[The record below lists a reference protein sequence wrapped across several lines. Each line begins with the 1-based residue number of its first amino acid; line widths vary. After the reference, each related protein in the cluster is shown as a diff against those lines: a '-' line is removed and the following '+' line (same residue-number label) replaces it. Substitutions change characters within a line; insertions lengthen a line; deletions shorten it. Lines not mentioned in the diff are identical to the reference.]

1 MRASCVAGVAL
12 VIALV
17 PLAGCVQD
25 GGSTGSQVTMEGS
38 RFVPDALEVPTGET
52 VRWVN
57 DDAFEH
63 TVTIQGPSGGTV
75 ADEEVPAGETTAV
88 RFDQEGTYEV
98 WCRYHGSAGS
108 GMHMTVDV
116 AR

>member
-1 MRASCVAGVAL
+1 MRVRCVAAVAV

-17 PLAGCVQD
+17 PLAGCAQD
-25 GGSTGSQVTMEGS
+25 SGSAGPAVTLQES
-38 RFVPDALEVPTGET
+38 RFDPSQLGISRGET
-52 VRWVN
+52 VTWRN
-57 DDAFEH
+57 SDAFEH
-63 TVTIQGPSGGTV
+63 TVTIRGPSGGTV

-98 WCRYHGSAGS
+98 WCRYHGSVGS